1 MSSEILSPSLSPS
14 TKEITL
20 PSSVKV
26 EVEAIAK
33 RLQTLSGFGDYPPR
47 RTVEGINA
55 SISDIRRTC
64 LSYWEA
70 LEPFRTEERSLSG
83 AEEKAL
89 DMLLDYRK
97 DHPEELAAV
106 NEIFAEYSF
115 QYPFGL
121 GSPEEP
127 PRDIFIEW
135 LAQANSFA
143 RDAALWATGPNE
155 LRYPNP
161 FLQRFTMQSASYT
174 NAIFCQIDGKERIMV
189 HIPVQVTFEEKDLR
203 DQVACLTFGPHGLGD
218 QKVVCI
224 HNRHGECKDTTV
236 HSALFQPKD

>member
-1 MSSEILSPSLSPS
+1 MNSENPLSSSAMEGIILPDLV
-14 TKEITL
+14 E
-20 PSSVKV
+20 V

-33 RLQTLSGFGDYPPR
+33 RLQALSGFEGYPPR
-47 RTVEGINA
+47 RTVEGINV

-70 LEPFRTEERSLSG
+70 LEPFKTEERSPMSG
-83 AEEKAL
+83 AEERAL

-97 DHPEELAAV
+97 DHPRELTAV

-135 LAQANSFA
+135 LAQASSFA
-143 RDAALWATGPNE
+143 RDAALWATGPTE

-174 NAIFCQIDGKERIMV
+174 NAIFCQIDGEERIMV
-189 HIPVQVTFEEKDLR
+189 HVPVQVTFEGKDLR
-203 DQVACLTFGPHGLGD
+203 GQVACLTFGPHGLGD

-224 HNRHGECKDTTV
+224 HNRHGECKDATV
-236 HSALFQPKD
+236 HSALFQPRN